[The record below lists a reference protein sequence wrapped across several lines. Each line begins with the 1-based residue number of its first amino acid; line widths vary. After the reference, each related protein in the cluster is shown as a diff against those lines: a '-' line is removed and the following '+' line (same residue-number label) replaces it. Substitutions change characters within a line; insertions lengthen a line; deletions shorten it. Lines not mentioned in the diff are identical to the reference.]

1 MIRITITIYA
11 LCNNAAVRWS
21 WWVKR
26 GTRCCSTA
34 AVSTQPL
41 QTFTRTPAARA
52 GSSRSTPTPTAGYAR
67 RTTGEK
73 NETAGVVL
81 VWSVCV
87 LCPFCSSRA
96 CLGKSSRFIARQGLL
111 KSHRQTKPRRDHAE
125 ENVSRVAHVC
135 GPVRRQLLGAQPGGS
150 GATFSPSAAD
160 VPLAAVADACGLLR
174 PPPPPP
180 LSSSSSADDGAEG
193 IMEGGQA
200 SLAVENARLR
210 AENAELRHAA
220 AAAVGAVG
228 AKL

>member
-1 MIRITITIYA
+1 
-11 LCNNAAVRWS
+11 L
-21 WWVKR
+21 
-26 GTRCCSTA
+26 
-34 AVSTQPL
+34 
-41 QTFTRTPAARA
+41 
-52 GSSRSTPTPTAGYAR
+52 
-67 RTTGEK
+67 E
-73 NETAGVVL
+73 
-81 VWSVCV
+81 SVCSLPV
-87 LCPFCSSRA
+87 CSSRA

-111 KSHRQTKPRRDHAE
+111 KPHRQTKPRRDHAE

-174 PPPPPP
+174 PPPPP

-210 AENAELRHAA
+210 AENAELRAKAA
-220 AAAVGAVG
+220 AAG